1 MGASVLVSLLLFV
14 APHDGTVV
22 EEFLL
27 QLALWMYADREAN
40 SLAMVAVLVVEVSEL
55 SME

>member
-1 MGASVLVSLLLFV
+1 MLVSLLLFV

-27 QLALWMYADREAN
+27 QLALWMYADKEAN
-40 SLAMVAVLVVEVSEL
+40 SLAMVAVLDVEVSEL
-55 SME
+55 LME